1 MADRDLGIPGEE
13 LPGSWGA
20 ADFVSWYDGHPD
32 VPRTWPLDAASVAVV
47 GVGNVALDV
56 ARVLA
61 TKGEEML
68 PTDVP
73 ANVYPGLVANTTP
86 AVQVFARRGPAY
98 PKFSTLDIR
107 HLAP

>member
-61 TKGEEML
+61 KKGEEML

-73 ANVYPGLVANTTP
+73 ANVYAGLVAKTTTDVHRSEEHTSELQSLMRTSY
-86 AVQVFARRGPAY
+86 AVFC
-98 PKFSTLDIR
+98 
-107 HLAP
+107 